1 MSMKRNGNNV
11 TKKIVGIAA
20 CIIVATMCLICFAA
34 CGENT
39 IASEEVDVDLSVLN
53 STMVYAKV
61 YDIVTNPTAY
71 LGKTIKAKGSYD
83 TSYYSATQKY
93 YNYVVIQDA
102 TACCAQGLEFECSAA
117 NYPTRGTEIEIIGVF
132 KSYEELG
139 ITYYYIQASTLTV
152 NP

>member
-1 MSMKRNGNNV
+1 MSKKRNDNN
-11 TKKIVGIAA
+11 KAKRIIEIVS
-20 CIIVATMCLICFAA
+20 CTIIVSLCLICFAA
-34 CGENT
+34 CGDSAT
-39 IASEEVDVDLSVLN
+39 AIEEVDVDLSVMN

-71 LGKTIKAKGSYD
+71 VGKTIKAKGNYY
-83 TSYYSATQKY
+83 TSYYSQTQKY

-102 TACCAQGLEFECSAA
+102 TACCAQGLEFECSVA
-117 NYPTRGTEIEIIGVF
+117 NYPSKGAEIEIVGVF

-139 ITYYYIQASTLTV
+139 ITYYYIQASSLTV